1 MEKEMAV
8 CPVCGKKFQKRMS
21 RQKYC
26 STSCGRYAN
35 KHDETIHDEKPGA
48 EVIRTFCCKRC
59 GELVQ
64 VTDPLDKRLKFCSQ
78 YCEKLFW
85 KHPEKAEAIPVERV
99 FVCRGCGKTVKV
111 TSAFDRRH
119 TFCSKKCQQNYVARM
134 SAKAHSNLAPEE
146 GARRCFIC
154 KECGKKVQVK
164 EKSDRRR
171 LYCSVEC
178 RDRHMLQKAKL
189 RKKKK

>member
-26 STSCGRYAN
+26 SPSCGRYAN
-35 KHDETIHDEKPGA
+35 KHDRTVHDEKPGA
-48 EVIRTFCCKRC
+48 AVIRSFHCRRC
-59 GELVQ
+59 GELVE

-78 YCEKLFW
+78 HCEKLFW
-85 KHPEKAEAIPVERV
+85 KHPEKVEAIPVERT
-99 FVCRGCGKTVKV
+99 FICKGCGKTVNV

-134 SAKAHSNLAPEE
+134 NSKSDAGLLLKK
-146 GARRCFIC
+146 GARRCFLC
-154 KECGKKVQVK
+154 KECGKEVQITK
-164 EKSDRRR
+164 RSDRRR
-171 LYCSVEC
+171 SYCSVKC
-178 RDRHMLQKAKL
+178 RDRHMAKIL
-189 RKKKK
+189 KLRRKKK